1 MTNRVVKDLISVI
14 IPVYNVEDY
23 IEECLD
29 SVVYQTYKK
38 IEIIIVNDGSTDDS
52 LEIIKEYKKEHSNI
66 KIINQRNAGQSVARN
81 KGIEIA
87 KGEYIYFLDSDDFIA
102 LDMLNVLMK
111 VFRNTNVDLIRFP
124 ANTFLDN
131 INMEIDENKY
141 NFNKYFFENRIYEKN
156 DFLKITNK
164 AFTASPVLYIIKSN
178 VLMEK
183 NIRFFPNIIHED
195 DLFTIEVFLNI
206 RSATYIAESFYKRR
220 YRKGSTMTT
229 NTFQQSINSFK
240 SKCIILRELYR
251 MLDKHNQKS
260 EITLIKTRITR
271 TIEFLARNYPEIK
284 NESKIKEIKK
294 LQPPYIVFRY
304 YYHYIKGVI
313 ANMVH
318 KILDKLK

>member
-1 MTNRVVKDLISVI
+1 
-14 IPVYNVEDY
+14 
-23 IEECLD
+23 
-29 SVVYQTYKK
+29 
-38 IEIIIVNDGSTDDS
+38 
-52 LEIIKEYKKEHSNI
+52 
-66 KIINQRNAGQSVARN
+66 
-81 KGIEIA
+81 
-87 KGEYIYFLDSDDFIA
+87 
-102 LDMLNVLMK
+102 
-111 VFRNTNVDLIRFP
+111 
-124 ANTFLDN
+124 
-131 INMEIDENKY
+131 
-141 NFNKYFFENRIYEKN
+141 
-156 DFLKITNK
+156 
-164 AFTASPVLYIIKSN
+164 
-178 VLMEK
+178 MEK